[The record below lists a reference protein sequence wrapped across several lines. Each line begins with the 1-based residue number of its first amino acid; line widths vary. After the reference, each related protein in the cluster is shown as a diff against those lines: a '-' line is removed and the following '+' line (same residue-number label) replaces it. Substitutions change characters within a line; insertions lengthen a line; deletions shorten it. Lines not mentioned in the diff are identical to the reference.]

1 MNYGYARCST
11 NESRQD
17 ISRQVRELMKMG
29 VPEKNVFL
37 EYESGTKENRAQLQT
52 LLNRVQPGDSIFAT
66 EISRLS
72 RSTRQLCDLISL
84 VEQQKLCLRIQNS
97 ITVDCRNGT
106 ADAMTKAFLQITAV
120 FAELERNIISE
131 RVVSGLRNARAK
143 GKRLGRP
150 PLALDAVP
158 DDFFRYYTIFRAQ
171 GLSVTELAHLSQL
184 SRPTVYKYIRLIED
198 SGETKTTEP

>member
-17 ISRQVRELMKMG
+17 ISRQVRELVKMG
-29 VPEKNVFL
+29 VPEENVFL
-37 EYESGTKENRAQLQT
+37 EYESGTKENRAQLQAM
-52 LLNRVQPGDSIFAT
+52 LNRVRPGDSIFAT

-106 ADAMTKAFLQITAV
+106 ADQRARGL
-120 FAELERNIISE
+120 RPSE
-131 RVVSGLRNARAK
+131 RQSEREKTGQTAACAR
-143 GKRLGRP
+143 RRP
-150 PLALDAVP
+150 
-158 DDFFRYYTIFRAQ
+158 R
-171 GLSVTELAHLSQL
+171 
-184 SRPTVYKYIRLIED
+184 
-198 SGETKTTEP
+198 